1 MLSVES
7 MGDPILGIDHVD
19 DPGGVQLLTGSEDD
33 DLVQSR
39 HLEQEGVQSETFN
52 SIDPGILSIE
62 DYLNG
67 ECGTSD
73 SKSYLA
79 GLVKV
84 V

>member
-1 MLSVES
+1 

-19 DPGGVQLLTGSEDD
+19 DPGGIQFLAGSEDD

-39 HLEQEGVQSETFN
+39 HLEQEGIQSKTFN
-52 SIDPGILSIE
+52 RINPCIFSIE

-67 ECGTSD
+67 ECSTSD